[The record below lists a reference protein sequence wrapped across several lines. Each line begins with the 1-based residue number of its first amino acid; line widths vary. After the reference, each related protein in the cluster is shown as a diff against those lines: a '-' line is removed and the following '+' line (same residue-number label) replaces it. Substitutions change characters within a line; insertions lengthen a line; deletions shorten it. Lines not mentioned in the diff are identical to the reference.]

1 MPSVWSTYCAV
12 DDTVGAVETA
22 KANGGQVTYGP
33 LEIVDVGVLA
43 GLTDPYGAN
52 FTVIQLA
59 QPVA

>member
-1 MPSVWSTYCAV
+1 MPSVWSTYFAV
-12 DDTVGAVETA
+12 DDTLGAVETA

-33 LEIVDVGVLA
+33 LGIADASVLA